1 MGLRSIFQRVLDKFS
16 GEYSA
21 KQGDIRPDDGAKPGV
36 AGDVKIT
43 RARLHRPAEAAKP
56 AGVNAV
62 KVPPG
67 AGQDPE

>member
-1 MGLRSIFQRVLDKFS
+1 MGLRSTFQRVLDRFS

-62 KVPPG
+62 KATTSAAP
-67 AGQDPE
+67 DSE